1 MNPIRLLIPFWFQ
14 PDKQNTYFMTQSQT
28 TFKRILI
35 NSVLFYSLLLT
46 SSINTKAQGKLNKS
60 IIANIDAKNSGRTTI
75 QTGAE
80 RTDQY
85 LPYLMGKKNIGMVVN
100 VTSIIDNKSSVD
112 SLRNLGLRITK
123 IFGPE
128 HGFKSDA
135 SNGAT
140 VNNSID
146 TQTGISIISL
156 YGKKLKPSA
165 EDLKDLDILIF
176 DIQDV
181 GARFYTY
188 ISTLHY
194 VMEACAENNIELMIF
209 DRPNPNGFYVDGPV
223 LEPQYKSFIGMHPVP
238 IVHGM
243 TIAEYAQMINGQGW
257 LNNGVIC
264 KLKIVQMKNYRH
276 DVHYTLPIAP
286 SPNLNDQRAILL
298 YPSLCLFEGTVI
310 SLGRGTYTP
319 FQILGNPE
327 LSGSYRFHFTPVS
340 IKGMSETPL
349 HQNSMCY
356 GVDLRRYP
364 ITLLQKSDRL
374 NLSWLLTLYK
384 AYPYKEKFFD
394 YKQNKLMGNFDKLAG
409 TEKLRAQ
416 IIAGKS
422 EKEIRQSWEPAL
434 SQYKLMRKKY
444 LLY

>member
-1 MNPIRLLIPFWFQ
+1 M
-14 PDKQNTYFMTQSQT
+14 
-28 TFKRILI
+28 
-35 NSVLFYSLLLT
+35 LFCFLSLT
-46 SSINTKAQGKLNKS
+46 SSLNTKAQSELNKPTLPH
-60 IIANIDAKNSGRTTI
+60 IGDKKLGPTTI
-75 QTGAE
+75 LTGAE

-85 LPYLMGKKNIGMVVN
+85 LPYLKGKKIGMLVN
-100 VTSIIDNKSSVD
+100 ATSIIGNKSSID
-112 SLRNLGLRITK
+112 SLRALGLRITK

-128 HGFKSDA
+128 HGFRGDA

-140 VNNSID
+140 VSNSID
-146 TQTGISIISL
+146 TQTSIPIISL
-156 YGKKLKPSA
+156 YGKKLKPST
-165 EDLKDLDILIF
+165 EDLKGLDILIF

-209 DRPNPNGFYVDGPV
+209 DRPNPNGFYVDGPI
-223 LEPQYKSFIGMHPVP
+223 LEPQWKSFIGMHPVP

-257 LNNGVIC
+257 LNNSVAC

-276 DVHYTLPIAP
+276 QSHYTPPIAP
-286 SPNLNDQRAILL
+286 SPNLNAQRAILL

-327 LSGSYRFHFTPVS
+327 LNESYTFHFTPVS

-349 HQNSMCY
+349 HQNLACY
-356 GVDLRRYP
+356 GIDLRQYS
-364 ITLLQKSDRL
+364 ITSLQKSDRL

-384 AYPYKEKFFD
+384 AYPFKEKFFD

-409 TEKLRAQ
+409 TKKLREQ

-434 SQYKLMRKKY
+434 SQYKLMREKY